1 MEESELR
8 SVELFEGLSDGDLKR
23 LTEQM
28 HEVRH
33 TRGAEIAV
41 RGAQGVGFMVIL
53 EGEAQVS
60 TPDGG
65 QRTLGPGDYFGEMA
79 LLDQEGRSATI
90 TAATDLRIAA
100 ITEWTFKP
108 FLLEHPEVSYRLLQ
122 TLSRRLREAEAR

>member
-8 SVELFEGLSDGDLKR
+8 SVELFEGLSDSDLKR
-23 LTEQM
+23 LVEQM

-33 TRGAEIAV
+33 RRGAEIAV
-41 RGAQGVGFMVIL
+41 LGSQGVGFMVIL
-53 EGEAQVS
+53 EGEATVS

-65 QRTLGPGDYFGEMA
+65 RRTLGTGDYFGEMA

-108 FLLEHPEVSYRLLQ
+108 FLLEHPEI
-122 TLSRRLREAEAR
+122 